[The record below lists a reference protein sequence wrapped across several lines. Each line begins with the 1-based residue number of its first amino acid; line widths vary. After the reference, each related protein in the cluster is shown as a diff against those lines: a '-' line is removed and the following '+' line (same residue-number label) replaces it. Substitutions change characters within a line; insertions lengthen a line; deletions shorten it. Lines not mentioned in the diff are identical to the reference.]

1 MRHRTAV
8 LEQDLH
14 RMRGADR
21 TRASPPGTTVH
32 GKPHAVVDLSAGTIT
47 ASVNVACPPERLYRM
62 LVTAETERWWGSP
75 ETYAMQEWN
84 AELRTGGTWR
94 VMVCFVDGRRLPA
107 SGRFL
112 EFDPPEKIVQTRRYE
127 LDHPTLGRRE
137 TRVTYLIQPRERE
150 DGARLTVFHEG
161 FRDLDEAA
169 AEHAVGW
176 ERVLGWLEA
185 YARAVNDEQRR
196 WQ

>member
-1 MRHRTAV
+1 MRHPTAV

-14 RMRGADR
+14 RMPSSGRKPASTLGATGRGNPR
-21 TRASPPGTTVH
+21 
-32 GKPHAVVDLSAGTIT
+32 AVVDLSAGTVT
-47 ASVNVACPPERLYRM
+47 ASGNMACPPERLYRM

-75 ETYAMQEWN
+75 ETYAMREWN
-84 AELRTGGTWR
+84 AELRTGGSWR
-94 VMVCFVDGRRLPA
+94 VLVCFLDGRRLPA

-137 TRVTYLIQPRERE
+137 TRVSYLIQPREG
-150 DGARLTVFHEG
+150 GARLTVFHEG
-161 FRDLDEAA
+161 FHDLEEAA
-169 AEHAVGW
+169 VEHAVGW
-176 ERVLGWLEA
+176 ERVLGWLEP

>member
-1 MRHRTAV
+1 MRHRSAV

-14 RMRGADR
+14 RMRVADR
-21 TRASPPGTTVH
+21 TPVSPPGTT
-32 GKPHAVVDLSAGTIT
+32 GRSNPRAVVDLSAGTVT
-47 ASVNVACPPERLYRM
+47 ASVNVACRPERLYRM

-94 VMVCFVDGRRLPA
+94 VLVCSVDGRRLPA

-127 LDHPTLGRRE
+127 FDHPTLGRRE
-137 TRVTYLIQPRERE
+137 TQVTYLFQPREG
-150 DGARLTVFHEG
+150 GALLTVFHEG
-161 FRDLDEAA
+161 FRDLEKAA

-176 ERVLGWLEA
+176 ERVLGWLEP

>member
-1 MRHRTAV
+1 MRHNAAV
-8 LEQDLH
+8 RRQDLDQTQSS
-14 RMRGADR
+14 DR
-21 TRASPPGTTVH
+21 KPARLVGSIAGRVVRTVSD
-32 GKPHAVVDLSAGTIT
+32 GSAGTVT
-47 ASVNVACPPERLYRM
+47 ASVDLVCSPERLYRM

-75 ETYAMQEWN
+75 ETYAMREWT

-94 VMVCFVDGRRLPA
+94 VQVCCADGRRLPA

-112 EFDPPEKIVQTRRYE
+112 EFDPPERIVQTRCYE
-127 LDHPTLGRRE
+127 FDHPTLGRRE
-137 TRVTYLIQPRERE
+137 TRVTYLFQSREG
-150 DGARLTVFHEG
+150 GARLTVFHEG
-161 FRDLDEAA
+161 FRGFDEAA

-185 YARAVNDEQRR
+185 YARAVNDEERK

>member
-1 MRHRTAV
+1 MRHRSAV
-8 LEQDLH
+8 LEQDPH
-14 RMRGADR
+14 RMRVADR
-21 TRASPPGTTVH
+21 TPASPPGTA
-32 GKPHAVVDLSAGTIT
+32 GRGNPRAVVDLSAGTVT
-47 ASVNVACPPERLYRM
+47 ASVNVACRPERLYRM

-94 VMVCFVDGRRLPA
+94 VLFCSVDGRRLPA

-112 EFDPPEKIVQTRRYE
+112 EFDPPEKIVQTRHYE
-127 LDHPTLGRRE
+127 FDHPTLGRRE
-137 TRVTYLIQPRERE
+137 TQVTYLFQPREG
-150 DGARLTVFHEG
+150 GALLTVFHEG
-161 FRDLDEAA
+161 FRDLEEAA

-176 ERVLGWLEA
+176 ERVLGWLEP